1 MRKATQLED
10 TKYFNPYFG
19 GIILGLILLATF
31 FITGRGLG
39 ASGAVKNSV
48 VATVHTIAPE
58 HTENST
64 YYASRIPEDKSPLNA
79 WLPFEVLGILAGALV
94 SGALGGRLKFRIE
107 KSPKITNKTRLIAA
121 LIGGL
126 LFGLGAQLA
135 RGCTSGAALS
145 GTSVLSAGGFLT
157 MICIFGSAYVFA
169 RFFRK
174 LWV

>member
-10 TKYFNPYFG
+10 TNYFNPYFG

-48 VATVHTIAPE
+48 VATVHTITPE
-58 HTENST
+58 HAENST
-64 YYASRIPEDKSPLNA
+64 YYASRIPEEKSPLNA

-94 SGALGGRLKFRIE
+94 SGALGGRLRFRIE

-121 LIGGL
+121 LLGGL
-126 LFGLGAQLA
+126 LFGIGAQFA

-145 GTSVLSAGGFLT
+145 GTAVLSAGGFLT
-157 MICIFGSAYVFA
+157 MICIFGSAFVFA